1 MPSLRTQ
8 RQLSGVESDQIALP
22 PASPSDNETATSVSI
37 SLDTELCKTSY
48 QRVTIRESSVNNL
61 NNFPCSCVQSSIGEQ
76 VLVGLFLDKTG

>member
-1 MPSLRTQ
+1 MLSLRTQ

-48 QRVTIRESSVNNL
+48 QRVTI
-61 NNFPCSCVQSSIGEQ
+61 
-76 VLVGLFLDKTG
+76 